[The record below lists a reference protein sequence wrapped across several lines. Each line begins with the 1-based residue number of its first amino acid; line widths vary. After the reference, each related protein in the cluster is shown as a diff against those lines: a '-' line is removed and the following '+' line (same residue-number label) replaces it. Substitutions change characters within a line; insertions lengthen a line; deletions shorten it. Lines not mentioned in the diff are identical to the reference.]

1 MISIPPAVLRRLA
14 RRLPALA
21 LIASVC
27 APTTARA
34 QTAAADADP
43 TAVTLG
49 PETVTRFKLGAKV
62 AARGAVRDVRI
73 LLAAPL
79 ACPEQTVRL
88 VEEDISPQVEEL
100 KFRENIPD
108 VRQMLIAIPSLTA
121 GAEAHAYVTFEV
133 RTRTQAPPTETAQ
146 LRIPRRVPREL
157 RVYLAASPFIEAGD
171 RRIRAAATEALAAL
185 DPPPG
190 DDEAWRQVEAFYDHA
205 LAKVNYQLGDDK
217 PAVKALADGVGD
229 CQAISAVFVAMC
241 RTLNVPARMVWV
253 DGHQYAEFYLENA
266 EGQGRWYPVESAGT
280 RSFGGMPLARVILQK
295 GDNFRV
301 PERKGERLRYASDY
315 AAFNARP
322 DAQPTVTYVREKLP

>member
-1 MISIPPAVLRRLA
+1 MNLRPLHSLNLRA
-14 RRLPALA
+14 ASLA
-21 LIASVC
+21 LIAIVC
-27 APTTARA
+27 ASATARA
-34 QTAAADADP
+34 QSSADADP
-43 TAVTLG
+43 AAVALG

-62 AARGAVRDVRI
+62 VASRGAVRDVRI

-79 ACPEQTVRL
+79 ECPEQTVRL
-88 VEEDISPQVEEL
+88 VEEDVSRQVEEL
-100 KFRENIPD
+100 KFRENIPG
-108 VRQMLIAIPSLTA
+108 VRQMLIAIPSLQA

-133 RTRTQAPPTETAQ
+133 RTRTQTPPTESAQ

-157 RVYLAASPFIEAGD
+157 RAYLAASPFIEVGD
-171 RRIRAAATEALAAL
+171 RRIRDAATEALAAL
-185 DPPPG
+185 DPPPT
-190 DDEAWRQVEAFYDHA
+190 DDEAWRQVEAIYDHA
-205 LAKVNYQLGDDK
+205 LAKVSYQLGDDK

-241 RTLNVPARMVWV
+241 RTLKVPARMVWV

-266 EGQGRWYPVESAGT
+266 AGVGHWYPIESAGT

-322 DAQPTVTYVREKLP
+322 DAQPTVTYVREKLPAGE